1 MKKKTRG
8 TISATEA
15 LLKYS
20 KSRPNNP
27 FKDAYDGIDAMAALE
42 RRKKKD
48 QRFRVKYANVGKEKA
63 RKLDKKTKKR
73 LADEALSFVKSE
85 HNKILKDVTFGL
97 TGNGVT
103 KCGTMRSFIEYM
115 SMILG
120 DALEFR
126 ERFGLNELDVRFV
139 KCSACTG
146 FVELSFPSGTEVDA
160 GELCWV
166 LKHNSYDW
174 RRCHGEVAGY
184 DTTFDV
190 VQEGEKVL
198 FRYKNA

>member
-1 MKKKTRG
+1 MKKKAKG

-48 QRFRVKYANVGKEKA
+48 QKFRVKYANVGKEKA

-97 TGNGVT
+97 AGNGVT

-146 FVELSFPSGTEVDA
+146 FV
-160 GELCWV
+160 
-166 LKHNSYDW
+166 
-174 RRCHGEVAGY
+174 
-184 DTTFDV
+184 
-190 VQEGEKVL
+190 
-198 FRYKNA
+198 

>member
-1 MKKKTRG
+1 MKKNQKG

-15 LLKYS
+15 ALKYI

-27 FKDAYDGIDAMAALE
+27 FKDSYGVIDVMAALE
-42 RRKKKD
+42 RRKNKD
-48 QRFRVKYANVGKEKA
+48 QKFRVKYANVGKEEA
-63 RKLDKKTKKR
+63 RKLDNKTKKR
-73 LADEALSFVKSE
+73 LSDEAMSFVKSE

-97 TGNGVT
+97 TGNGAT
-103 KCGTMRSFIEYM
+103 KCGTTRSFIEYM

-126 ERFGLNELDVRFV
+126 ERFGLDELDVRFV

-146 FVELSFPSGTEVDA
+146 FVELSLPSGTEVDA
-160 GELCWV
+160 DELFWL
-166 LKHNSYDW
+166 LKHNNYDW
-174 RRCHGEVAGY
+174 RRCHGEFAGY

-190 VQEGEKVL
+190 VQEGEKVI

>member
-1 MKKKTRG
+1 MKKKTKG

-48 QRFRVKYANVGKEKA
+48 QKFRVKYANVGKEKA

-85 HNKILKDVTFGL
+85 HRKILNAVSFGMN
-97 TGNGVT
+97 GNGIT
-103 KCGTMRSFIEYM
+103 TCGTMRSFIEYM
-115 SMILG
+115 CMIIG
-120 DALEFR
+120 DSLELR
-126 ERFGLNELDVRFV
+126 ERLGLKELDVKFV
-139 KCSACTG
+139 KKTACTG
-146 FVELSFPSGTEVDA
+146 IVELSFPNASEIEA
-160 GELCWV
+160 AALCRI
-166 LKHNSYDW
+166 LKGNSYDW
-174 RRCHGEVAGY
+174 RRCRGEYKDYKTEFNV
-184 DTTFDV
+184 T
-190 VQEGEKVL
+190 QEGEKVL
-198 FRYKNA
+198 FKYENA